1 MYPETIKKLIECFKK
16 LPGIG
21 EKTAERLSLSVLNLD
36 EEIIDTFS
44 QSLTDAKIKIC
55 RCKICNNL
63 SESEICNICS
73 DKLRDKKTI
82 CVVENI
88 KNIIAIE
95 KTNFYHGLYHVLDG
109 LISPL
114 EGKNPDD
121 INIESLLNRIDNE
134 EIDEIIMALTPSVE
148 GETTSLYISKK
159 LEDKNIK
166 ISKIAHGVPIGADM
180 EYIDLLTL
188 EMALE
193 NSKFIY

>member
-193 NSKFIY
+193 NRKFI

>member
-88 KNIIAIE
+88 KNITIPTNITNIHLFIFE
-95 KTNFYHGLYHVLDG
+95 LDLNQCNIPFMLCHICHTDKTFRF
-109 LISPL
+109 
-114 EGKNPDD
+114 
-121 INIESLLNRIDNE
+121 NRINCSSL
-134 EIDEIIMALTPSVE
+134 IDKMKGSIHMCPIMCTHLQS
-148 GETTSLYISKK
+148 G
-159 LEDKNIK
+159 
-166 ISKIAHGVPIGADM
+166 
-180 EYIDLLTL
+180 
-188 EMALE
+188 
-193 NSKFIY
+193 